1 MLFVV
6 AAITASNAKT
16 DLDLLREVIARR
28 FGIVGSIYQRETVDA
43 LTLSNENAVRLLRRI
58 VKYMHHPLRRLRTE
72 LILAYYDKINYEV
85 FKRLYEQTKYE
96 EGEPDIKRNHAL
108 EATIRAAS
116 QTHTHGDQNKAK
128 PEEYRIKLVGSG
140 ARI

>member
-6 AAITASNAKT
+6 VAITASNAKT

-43 LTLSNENAVRLLRRI
+43 LTFSNENAVRLLRRI
-58 VKYMHHPLRRLRTE
+58 VKYMHHPLRRLRAE

-116 QTHTHGDQNKAK
+116 
-128 PEEYRIKLVGSG
+128 
-140 ARI
+140 

>member
-6 AAITASNAKT
+6 VTITASNAKT

-43 LTLSNENAVRLLRRI
+43 LTFSNENAVRLLRRI
-58 VKYMHHPLRRLRTE
+58 VKYMHHPLRRLRAE
-72 LILAYYDKINYEV
+72 LVLAYYDKINYEV

-96 EGEPDIKRNHAL
+96 EG
-108 EATIRAAS
+108 
-116 QTHTHGDQNKAK
+116 
-128 PEEYRIKLVGSG
+128 
-140 ARI
+140 

>member
-6 AAITASNAKT
+6 VTITASNAKT
-16 DLDLLREVIARR
+16 ALDLLREVIARR
-28 FGIVGSIYQRETVDA
+28 FGIVGSIYQRETADA
-43 LTLSNENAVRLLRRI
+43 LTLSNENAVRLLRLITRYI
-58 VKYMHHPLRRLRTE
+58 HHPLRRLRAE

-85 FKRLYEQTKYE
+85 FKRLCEQTKYE

-116 QTHTHGDQNKAK
+116 QTHTH
-128 PEEYRIKLVGSG
+128 VG
-140 ARI
+140 